1 MHSLCT
7 KNDKRESCPS
17 QEERKGQL
25 EIDSALIMLGA
36 KNVILPTDAFF
47 IDKVICLLPLEG
59 KKKCVCSVT
68 VPKRTCTLF
77 L

>member
-17 QEERKGQL
+17 QEERKSQL

-47 IDKVICLLPLEG
+47 INKVVCLLPLEE
-59 KKKCVCSVT
+59 KKCVCSIT
-68 VPKRTCTLF
+68 VPKRICLLF